1 MSTLEFA
8 GPAAEELWGWMDRS
22 RTPPF
27 ETLLEGPAG
36 TGKTHLAL
44 QFVRSYL
51 EQFAGTRVLLMRD
64 HRVDMTG
71 TMLVEWEESVL
82 GLDHPAVLNGPTRAG
97 RRVYRFP
104 NGSEAVLGGFNN
116 ETALFSG
123 QYNGGYFNEAHE
135 TIEKKFETL
144 HRALRAKNGPFKFLI
159 ADVNPR
165 HTGHWLNQRAK
176 AGKMHR
182 LCTKLWHNPR
192 FFADGKWTEDGIEY
206 ATRLKATLSG
216 PNLES
221 LYYGLWNNPVG
232 RVWPEYDPDIHYI
245 HAECVRDVRGRWW
258 VEQKTESDTRRI
270 ELRWFVLSID
280 IGTRSPGCLQAW
292 GVTPTGE
299 MYLVREF
306 YRTMWDHSD
315 WVKRAM
321 TMVADFNPQAMV
333 SDHDQAFILS
343 MNRALMDAGQ
353 NAICRN
359 ADKTLGKSGKEG
371 KRSRIAMVR
380 TRWRN
385 NRMFILR
392 GCRQEPD
399 PTLVGENGLPT
410 CFADEIEGWS
420 YADYTRGDDA
430 NDKAEEPDGT
440 MPDHGCDAAMYADAY
455 VWGRSQEPNA
465 NPIVYP
471 PGTAGH
477 AFGWNTPATP
487 SIWERTL

>member
-1 MSTLEFA
+1 
-8 GPAAEELWGWMDRS
+8 MDRT

-27 ETLLEGPAG
+27 ETLIEGGAG

-51 EQFAGTRVLLMRD
+51 EAFDGTRVLLMRD

-71 TMLVEWEESVL
+71 TVLVEWEESVL
-82 GLDHPAVLNGPTRAG
+82 GLDHPAVLGGPTRAG
-97 RRVYRFP
+97 RRSYIFP

-135 TIEKKFETL
+135 TIERKFETL

-176 AGKMHR
+176 AGKMQR

-192 FFADGKWTEDGIEY
+192 FFRDGEWTEDGKEY
-206 ATRLKATLSG
+206 AQRLKATLSG

-232 RVWPEYDPDIHYI
+232 RVWPEYDPDIHLI
-245 HAECVRDVRGRWW
+245 HAKAERDPHGRWW
-258 VEQKTESDTRRI
+258 VVRDNGQRI

-280 IGTRSPGCLQAW
+280 IGTRSPGCLGAW

-299 MYLVREF
+299 MYLVEEF

-321 TMVADFNPQAMV
+321 SMCQRFRPLAMV

-343 MNRALMDAGQ
+343 MNRALMDAGM
-353 NAICRN
+353 NPICQN
-359 ADKTLGKSGKEG
+359 ADKTLGKPGKEG
-371 KRSRIAMVR
+371 KRARIAMVR

-392 GCRQEPD
+392 GCRLEPD
-399 PTLVGENGLPT
+399 ATLIGENGLPT
-410 CFADEIEGWS
+410 CFAEEIEGWS

-430 NDKAEEPDGT
+430 NDRAEEPDGT
-440 MPDHGCDAAMYADAY
+440 LPDHGCDMAMYADAY
-455 VWGRSQEPNA
+455 VWGKQVDPPPVDRSYA
-465 NPIVYP
+465 
-471 PGTAGH
+471 PGTYGRILKH
-477 AFGWNTPATP
+477 ADRPK
-487 SIWERTL
+487 ERGLWKA